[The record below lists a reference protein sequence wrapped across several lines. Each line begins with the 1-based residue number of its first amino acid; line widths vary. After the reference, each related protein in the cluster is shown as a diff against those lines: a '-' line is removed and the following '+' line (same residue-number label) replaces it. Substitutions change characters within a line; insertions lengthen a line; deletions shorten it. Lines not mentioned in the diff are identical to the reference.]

1 MQKNYMTKKDFEKI
15 MKNKVK
21 NKKENNKENNKA
33 NESYITGIKVLI
45 KK

>member
-1 MQKNYMTKKDFEKI
+1 MTKKDFEKI

-21 NKKENNKENNKA
+21 NKKENKKENNKE
-33 NESYITGIKVLI
+33 NQSYITGIKVLI

>member
-15 MKNKVK
+15 MKDKVK
-21 NKKENNKENNKA
+21 SKKENKQENK
-33 NESYITGIKVLI
+33 SYITGIKVLV

>member
-1 MQKNYMTKKDFEKI
+1 MTKKDFEKI

-21 NKKENNKENNKA
+21 NKKENKKENNKA

>member
-21 NKKENNKENNKA
+21 NKKENKKENK
-33 NESYITGIKVLI
+33 SYITGIKVLV